1 MTLQEIKNKY
11 DEKADEIIDIYN
23 GLDDNDKLEIIID
36 YLQENNYEYPVRMR
50 YFNELLSGKEP
61 LEIARLITDDFCA
74 YDAFFWFDGY
84 GNIHSG
90 DISDVLK
97 TFDDVDENWLKDSCG
112 AYTCFNDYLAEL
124 SDIEEEYDELAEK
137 LGEPLFGY
145 KYGHIF

>member
-11 DEKADEIIDIYN
+11 DEKANEIIDIYN
-23 GLDDNDKLEIIID
+23 GLNDNDKLEIIIG
-36 YLQENNYEYPVRMR
+36 YLLENNYEYPVSMS
-50 YFNELLSGKEP
+50 YFNELLSGKKP
-61 LEIARLITDDFCA
+61 LEIAQLITDDFCA

-97 TFDDVDENWLKDSCG
+97 IFDNVDENWLKDNCG
-112 AYTCFNDYLAEL
+112 VYTCFNDYLAEL

-145 KYGHIF
+145 KYGNIF

>member
-23 GLDDNDKLEIIID
+23 GLDDNDKLEILTD
-36 YLQENNYEYPVRMR
+36 YLQENNHEYPVSMS
-50 YFNELLSGKEP
+50 YFNELLSEKEP
-61 LEIARLITDDFCA
+61 LEIAGLITDDFCV

-84 GNIHSG
+84 GKIHSG
-90 DISDVLK
+90 DISAVLK
-97 TFDDVDENWLKDSCG
+97 TFDDIDENWLKNNCG
-112 AYTCFNDYLAEL
+112 VYTCFNDYLAEL

-145 KYGHIF
+145 EGE